1 MFKCF
6 IFIIVFLLG
15 SCSVV
20 EDYRYIG
27 EETVSGI
34 IESEFYL
41 HEHFKSEDGS
51 HQCYYYHDTIIE
63 YYELT
68 IENFKKVKRLKP
80 KPR

>member
-1 MFKCF
+1 MFKYFKF
-6 IFIIVFLLG
+6 ITVFLLG
-15 SCSVV
+15 SCSLV

-41 HEHFKSEDGS
+41 HEHFKAEDSS

-63 YYELT
+63 NYTLT
-68 IENFKKVKRLKP
+68 IEKFKKVKRLKP
-80 KPR
+80 KQR